1 MAKKTTAGSTE
12 TTGSNPHRRL
22 LRWFWII
29 VLTPFVS
36 LFLLIIGLI
45 LFSDL
50 PDVEEL
56 QNPESNQATVILA
69 SDGSEVGRF
78 YAENRVNISYNEID
92 KDVINALI
100 ATEDVRFREHSGID
114 SRSLG
119 RVLVKSLLGGNRRS
133 GGGSTITQQL
143 AKMQFHKADYSSAL
157 KRGSQKIKEWI
168 IAVRLERLYTK
179 EEILTLYLNKFDYTY
194 NAVGLKS
201 AAKVYFNTT
210 ADSLKIEEAAMLVG
224 MCQNPSLFNPISR
237 PDTAVFRRNV
247 VLAQMRNAGHI
258 TAVQY
263 DSLAKLP
270 LKVTFRPESHKE
282 GPAPYFRE
290 YLRNNFMK
298 KWCKEHLRPDGKPY
312 DLYRDGLK
320 IYTTINPAM
329 QKHAEAAVTE
339 HMTSLQAQFEKSLQK
354 KKNAPFSYRVSK
366 TEIDQILNSAKKR
379 SDRYRK
385 LKEAKASETE
395 IEKSFNTKTKM
406 SVFSWKGDID
416 TLMTPMDSIRYY
428 KRFLQTGFMA
438 MEPQTGYVRA
448 WVGGIN
454 FRHFQYDHVKEGR
467 RQVGSTFKPFV
478 YALAIQEGWSPCDQI
493 PNVRTCIT
501 HNGREWCP
509 DNSDNKLNGQM
520 LTMRKALANSVNYV
534 TAFIMKQFGPQAV
547 VNFAQSVGITSPLD
561 PVPSLC
567 LGTADISVF
576 EMVGANST
584 FANKG
589 TWIEPTFI
597 TRIEDKNG
605 KVLEEF
611 IPKSREVLREEK
623 AYLMINLMQGVVMS
637 GTAGRLRGRYKLT
650 NAIAGKTGTTQNNSD
665 GWFIGLTP
673 ELAAGVWVG
682 GEDRSVHFDNT
693 SEGQGASMAL
703 PIWGLFFQKVY
714 ADKTLKVSKGEFPK
728 PRGKIQLDLDCSK
741 YEKDDGPIFDDGFD
755 DQLFGDEDL

>member
-12 TTGSNPHRRL
+12 KTGANPHRRM

-29 VLTPFVS
+29 FISPFAA
-36 LFLLIIGLI
+36 LFLLLISLI

-78 YAENRVNISYNEID
+78 YAENRVNINYGEID

-100 ATEDVRFREHSGID
+100 ATEDVRFEAHSGID

-119 RVLVKSLLGGNRRS
+119 RVLVKSLLSGDRRS

-143 AKMQFHKADYSSAL
+143 AKMQFHKADYSSAV
-157 KRGSQKIKEWI
+157 KRGMQKFKEWI

-194 NAVGLKS
+194 NAVGIKS

-237 PDTAVFRRNV
+237 PDTAKFRRNV

-258 TAVQY
+258 TAAQY
-263 DSLAKLP
+263 DSLSKLP

-298 KWCKEHLRPDGKPY
+298 KWCKEHLRPDNKPY
-312 DLYRDGLK
+312 DLYRDGLR

-329 QKHAEAAVTE
+329 QKHAEAAVSE
-339 HMTSLQAQFEKSLQK
+339 HMADLQGRFDKSLKK
-354 KKNAPFSYRVSK
+354 KKNAPFSYRVTQK
-366 TEIDQILNSAKKR
+366 EIDQILTSGMKR
-379 SDRYRK
+379 SERYRK
-385 LKEAKASETE
+385 LKEAKASEAE
-395 IEKSFNTKTKM
+395 IEKAFHTKTNM
-406 SVFSWKGDID
+406 TVFSWRGDID
-416 TLMTPMDSIRYY
+416 TVMTPMDSIRYY
-428 KRFLQTGFMA
+428 KGFLQAGFMA

-493 PNVRTCIT
+493 PNVRTCID

-534 TAFIMKQFGPQAV
+534 TAYIMKQFGPQAV
-547 VNFAQSVGITSPLD
+547 VSFAQSVGITSPLD

-623 AYLMINLMQGVVMS
+623 AYLMINLMQGVVLG

-673 ELAAGVWVG
+673 ELAAGAWVG
-682 GEDRSVHFDNT
+682 AEDRSVHFDNT

-728 PRGKIQLDLDCSK
+728 PRGKIHLDLDCSK
-741 YEKDDGPIFDDGFD
+741 YEKDEDPIFDTGFD
-755 DQLFGDEDL
+755 DPLFGDDL

>member
-1 MAKKTTAGSTE
+1 MAKKTDAGSSDKK
-12 TTGSNPHRRL
+12 GANPHRRM

-29 VLTPFVS
+29 FLSPFAA

-56 QNPESNQATVILA
+56 QNPESNQATVILS

-78 YAENRVNISYNEID
+78 YAENRVNIHYNEID

-100 ATEDVRFREHSGID
+100 ATEDVRFEEHSGID
-114 SRSLG
+114 KRSLG
-119 RVLVKSLLGGNRRS
+119 RVLFKSLLGGSRKS

-143 AKMQFHKADYSSAL
+143 AKMQFHKADYSSAV
-157 KRGSQKIKEWI
+157 KRGLQKFKEWI

-194 NAVGLKS
+194 NAVGIKS

-237 PDTAVFRRNV
+237 PDTAKYRRNV

-258 TAVQY
+258 TAAQY
-263 DSLAKLP
+263 DSLSKTP
-270 LKVTFRPESHKE
+270 LKVSFRPESHKE

-290 YLRNNFMK
+290 YLRTNFMK
-298 KWCKEHLRPDGKPY
+298 KWCKEHLRPDNKPY
-312 DLYRDGLK
+312 DLYRDGLR

-339 HMTSLQAQFEKSLQK
+339 HMADLQARFDKTLKK
-354 KKNAPFSYRVSK
+354 KKNAPFSYRVNQK
-366 TEIDQILNSAKKR
+366 EIDQILNSGMKR
-379 SDRYRK
+379 SERYRK
-385 LKEAKASETE
+385 LKEAKASESE
-395 IEKSFNTKTKM
+395 IKKSFNTKIKM
-406 SVFSWKGDID
+406 TVFSWRGDID
-416 TLMTPMDSIRYY
+416 TVMTPMDSIRYY
-428 KRFLQTGFMA
+428 KGFLQAGFMA

-493 PNVRTCIT
+493 PNVRTCID

-520 LTMRKALANSVNYV
+520 LTLRKALANSVNFV
-534 TAFIMKQFGPQAV
+534 TAYIMKQFGPQAV
-547 VNFAQSVGITSPLD
+547 VSFAQSVGITSPLD

-623 AYLMINLMQGVVMS
+623 AYLMINLMQGVVLS

-673 ELAAGVWVG
+673 ELAAGAWVG
-682 GEDRSVHFDNT
+682 AEDRSVHFDNT

-728 PRGKIQLDLDCSK
+728 PRGKIHLDLDCSK
-741 YEKDDGPIFDDGFD
+741 YEKDDGPIFDPGFD
-755 DQLFGDEDL
+755 DPLFGDDL